1 MGRLLL
7 KRFLA
12 SLLLILAVTFVT
24 NAILVLS
31 PGSYIDTLRGQ
42 RLSEEYIEQLAAK
55 HHLNSE
61 NILERYWFWL
71 SPAIKGD
78 FGYSFSNKVGV
89 WELITER
96 TSYTLLLTGSAMIL
110 SWLLAIPLGVLAG
123 FYRNRWIDRLCSVI
137 SFAGLSIPAVFF
149 ALLLVVFAAK
159 TGLFPVGGVHDQVNW
174 SQMNGWEKLVDV
186 MHHLI
191 LPMMVIATISIAQYM
206 RQMRSEMVETL
217 SQDYIRTARAKG
229 LSWSRVIVRHAL
241 GNAINPLITLF
252 GFSLSSLLAG
262 AVLTEN
268 VFAWPGLGTL
278 IIQAVLTKDQ
288 PVVMA
293 TATMLVLSLAVGNL
307 IADLLLAAN
316 DPRVRVT

>member
-12 SLLLILAVTFVT
+12 SILLVVAVTFLT
-24 NAILVLS
+24 STMLVLS
-31 PGSYIDTLRGQ
+31 PERYIDTLRGQ
-42 RLSEEYIEQLAAK
+42 RIPEELLQQLAAR
-55 HHLNSE
+55 HHLESN
-61 NILERYWFWL
+61 NILERYWYWL
-71 SPAIKGD
+71 RPAVTGD
-78 FGYSFSNKVGV
+78 FGYSFSNQVPV
-89 WELITER
+89 WELIGER
-96 TSYTLLLTGSAMIL
+96 TFYTLLLTGSALIL

-137 SFAGLSIPAVFF
+137 SFAGLSIPAVFL
-149 ALLLVVFAAK
+149 ALLLVVFAAR
-159 TGLFPVGGVHDQVNW
+159 TGLFPVGGVHEQVNW
-174 SQMNGWEKLVDV
+174 ARMNGWERFLDV
-186 MHHLI
+186 IQHLI
-191 LPMMVIATISIAQYM
+191 LPVTVLATISIAQYM

-229 LSWSRVIVRHAL
+229 LSWPSVVIRHAL

-278 IIQAVLTKDQ
+278 IIEGVLKKDQ
-288 PVVMA
+288 PLVMA
-293 TATMLVLSLAVGNL
+293 TATMLVLSLVVGNL
-307 IADLLLAAN
+307 VADLLLAAV
-316 DPRVRVT
+316 DPRVRVS